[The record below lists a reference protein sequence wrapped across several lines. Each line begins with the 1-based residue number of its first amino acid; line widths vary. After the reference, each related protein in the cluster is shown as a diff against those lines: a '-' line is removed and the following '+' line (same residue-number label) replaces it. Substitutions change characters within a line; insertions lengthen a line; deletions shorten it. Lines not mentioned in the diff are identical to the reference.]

1 MDRNYHKI
9 FISYSSKLSN
19 GVTKMKPFAIF
30 LLAILLLA
38 CLALPAAALE
48 SKVLTVSERT
58 ISADLGPSFEINRSA
73 LNTSDNGIASQDFL
87 INNTASAGSAFIS
100 IMSVYDGVLG
110 KMSPRS
116 LSELF
121 LIGGMSAVEARGDK
135 ETGNWTAVSALGKN
149 VTVHTMST
157 KDERIQTI
165 GGSYDMAVWDLNRS
179 TYTVLVSLLDRDNTT
194 QIIKTLA
201 IS

>member
-1 MDRNYHKI
+1 MMAPNPI
-9 FISYSSKLSN
+9 ATAWI
-19 GVTKMKPFAIF
+19 
-30 LLAILLLA
+30 AILLLA

-58 ISADLGPSFEINRSA
+58 ISTNLGPSFEINRSA

-110 KMSPRS
+110 KMSPSS

-121 LIGGMSAVEARGDK
+121 LIGGMSAAEARGDK
-135 ETGNWTAVSALGKN
+135 ETGNWTAVNALGKN

-157 KDERIQTI
+157 RDERILTI
-165 GGSYDMAVWDLNRS
+165 GGSYDMAVWDLDRS
-179 TYTVLVSLLDRDNTT
+179 TYAVLVSLLDRDNTT

-201 IS
+201 VS

>member
-1 MDRNYHKI
+1 
-9 FISYSSKLSN
+9 
-19 GVTKMKPFAIF
+19 MKPFAIF
-30 LLAILLLA
+30 LSAILLLA

-48 SKVLTVSERT
+48 SKILTVSERT
-58 ISADLGPSFEINRSA
+58 ISVDLGPSFEINRSA

-100 IMSVYDGVLG
+100 IMSIYDVVLG
-110 KMSPRS
+110 RMSPSS
-116 LSELF
+116 LSEIF
-121 LIGGMSAVEARGDK
+121 LIGGMSAAEARGDK

-157 KDERIQTI
+157 KDERILTI

-179 TYTVLVSLLDRDNTT
+179 TYPVLVSLLDRDNTT

-201 IS
+201 VN